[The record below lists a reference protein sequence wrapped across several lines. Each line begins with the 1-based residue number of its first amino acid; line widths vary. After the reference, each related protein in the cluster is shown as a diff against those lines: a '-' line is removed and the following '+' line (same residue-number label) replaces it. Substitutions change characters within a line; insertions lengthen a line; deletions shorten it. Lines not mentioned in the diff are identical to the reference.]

1 MPNPLNFGSSLGTMN
16 AVRPYRISP
25 DDQQLIVTGEK
36 TVIFGTHPNDNVELW
51 FCDPDGKS
59 VGSIV
64 LDATSEHLTLST
76 ILDTTGTFEVLNLN
90 LETILPAVPL
100 APGRYGV
107 SVYLFRNEVGSIT
120 NKRLYISEISPSRTE
135 LKLNTADFTD
145 LESQN
150 EIYEFI
156 VPSVPRLYAKGLVDQ
171 LFAKNVDQI
180 AGESIN
186 VVNASSNID
195 EILANTMVRVFNAE
209 AVPSYNNLFQY
220 IKEETYVRAVEKL
233 KADTTNYNVQSR
245 DIDSYISTAL
255 DEVISELVD
264 TQRVDP
270 RFNLV

>member
-1 MPNPLNFGSSLGTMN
+1 MPNPLNFGSSLGVMN

-25 DDQQLIVTGEK
+25 DDQQLVVTGEK
-36 TVIFGTHPNDNVELW
+36 TVIFGSHPNDNVEMW

-64 LDATSEHLTLST
+64 LNATSPHITLST
-76 ILDTTGTFEVLNLN
+76 VIDTTGTFEVLNLN

-107 SVYLFRNEVGSIT
+107 SVYLFRNEVGSMT
-120 NKRLYISEISPSRTE
+120 DKRLYISEISPSRTE
-135 LKLNTADFTD
+135 LKLNTDDFTD

-171 LFAKNVDQI
+171 FFAKNIDQL
-180 AGESIN
+180 AGESVNIVN
-186 VVNASSNID
+186 VSSNVD
-195 EILANTMVRVFNAE
+195 EIIANTMVRVFNAE
-209 AVPSYNNLFQY
+209 AVQSYNGLFKY
-220 IKEETYVRAVEKL
+220 VTEETYLRAVSKL
-233 KADTTNYNVQSR
+233 EIDTANYNVQSR
-245 DIDSYISTAL
+245 DIDNYISTAL